1 MFHTCNLDASE
12 RGKHTMSEIGKELGT
27 SRHQVRID
35 LDSAMRKL
43 GATEEG
49 RELLDALDE

>member
-1 MFHTCNLDASE
+1 
-12 RGKHTMSEIGKELGT
+12 MSEIGKELGT